1 MTVAERTFLDSRT
14 KAFVAEVLSAI
25 DRHAPVVEGFLVGS
39 GAIGGFQPGISDVDL
54 VVVVESALGG
64 DRAALVQDVAAIEP
78 PARDLELVVYAQ
90 GAQPPA
96 FELNLN
102 DGAER
107 PNAEPFWFV
116 LDAALAQE
124 HAVPLLHGRAWS
136 EFFEPVSAKSARDA
150 MQASLDWTGRQPPEN
165 AFARAH
171 AARARHYLERGE
183 WISKKEAQA

>member
-1 MTVAERTFLDSRT
+1 MLRELES
-14 KAFVAEVLSAI
+14 
-25 DRHAPVVEGFLVGS
+25 PV
-39 GAIGGFQPGISDVDL
+39 
-54 VVVVESALGG
+54 
-64 DRAALVQDVAAIEP
+64 
-78 PARDLELVVYAQ
+78 RDLELVVYVD
-90 GAQPPA
+90 GAQPPD
-96 FELNLN
+96 FELNVNEGEERL
-102 DGAER
+102 DAET
-107 PNAEPFWFV
+107 FWFV

-136 EFFEPVSAKSARDA
+136 EFFEPVSAERTRDA